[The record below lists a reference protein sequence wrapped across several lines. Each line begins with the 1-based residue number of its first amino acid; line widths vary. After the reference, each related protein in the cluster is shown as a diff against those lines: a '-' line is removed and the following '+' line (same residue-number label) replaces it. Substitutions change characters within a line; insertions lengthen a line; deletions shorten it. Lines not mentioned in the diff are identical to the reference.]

1 MAATEDD
8 SNNDNA
14 NSSSFDLS
22 MNSRRISQ
30 DDSSNEEVS
39 FIPEITAEEIER
51 LMMFDMMRQNFKN
64 ESDLSSFD

>member
-39 FIPEITAEEIER
+39 FVPEITAEEIER

>member
-1 MAATEDD
+1 MAASEDD

-39 FIPEITAEEIER
+39 FVPEITAEEIER

-64 ESDLSSFD
+64 ESDLSPFD

>member
-39 FIPEITAEEIER
+39 FVPEITAEEIER

-64 ESDLSSFD
+64 ESDLSPFD